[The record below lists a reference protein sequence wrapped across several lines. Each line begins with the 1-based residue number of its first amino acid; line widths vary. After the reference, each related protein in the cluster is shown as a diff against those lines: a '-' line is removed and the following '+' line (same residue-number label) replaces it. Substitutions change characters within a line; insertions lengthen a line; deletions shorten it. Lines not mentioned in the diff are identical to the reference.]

1 MSTAF
6 HPQTDGQTERQN
18 QTIQEY
24 LRAFCMENQLS
35 WARMLPMAEFAYNNS
50 KHATTSITPFYAV
63 YNFHPEIYFDIG
75 DDIEKE
81 RVPAARV
88 KAEELQNTRETLEKR
103 WREAADSQT
112 KYYNQKHKPLAFKK
126 NDMVL
131 LATKNLKLKLPSKK
145 LSPRFTGPFRVLEPV
160 GLQAYRLQLP
170 ATWKIHDVFHISL
183 LEKYH
188 RREDSEDIQEPLPLA
203 ELVDGQEEWEIEE
216 ILDKKKR
223 SGKIWYYIKWNGYPE
238 EFNQWLPGE
247 ELEHAEELREQF
259 EEKTKPNRTRRA
271 RNAQG

>member
-1 MSTAF
+1 
-6 HPQTDGQTERQN
+6 
-18 QTIQEY
+18 
-24 LRAFCMENQLS
+24 
-35 WARMLPMAEFAYNNS
+35 
-50 KHATTSITPFYAV
+50 
-63 YNFHPEIYFDIG
+63 
-75 DDIEKE
+75 
-81 RVPAARV
+81 
-88 KAEELQNTRETLEKR
+88 
-103 WREAADSQT
+103 
-112 KYYNQKHKPLAFKK
+112 
-126 NDMVL
+126 MVL

-216 ILDKKKR
+216 ILDKKRR